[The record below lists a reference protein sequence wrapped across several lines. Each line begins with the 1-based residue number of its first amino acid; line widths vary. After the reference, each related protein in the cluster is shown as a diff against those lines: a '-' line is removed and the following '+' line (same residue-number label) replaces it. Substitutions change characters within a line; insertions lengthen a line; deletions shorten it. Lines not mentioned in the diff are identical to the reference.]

1 MICCS
6 NSQAVGVAELGQL
19 EAYLPGRVPGRA
31 GLSPSEASG
40 DTGALG
46 TVELRYHTP
55 VTGLLLS
62 TYFDVGHVRIEKGG
76 SDANI
81 SEDARSRQRMW
92 LIAGGFP
99 IKEEISSP
107 RFNVRD
113 CIFFT
118 FSTTTATVL

>member
-1 MICCS
+1 MQNLDSSEHIYLGGARGVRAYL
-6 NSQAVGVAELGQL
+6 QGVAN
-19 EAYLPGRVPGRA
+19 
-31 GLSPSEASG
+31 G

-46 TVELRYHTP
+46 TVELRLHTP
-55 VTGLLLS
+55 VKGLLLS

-99 IKEEISSP
+99 IKRQAGCDRHP
-107 RFNVRD
+107 
-113 CIFFT
+113 
-118 FSTTTATVL
+118 A